1 MDTPRPA
8 STVTQFN
15 LRAALHAKQTA
26 LPAEHGAWV
35 FLLSP
40 LAVGLA
46 TGGWKPASAVLIAGL
61 LAAFLIRQP
70 VTMVVKVISKRR
82 PQSELPAALFWLA
95 VYGLVGAAAAVGL
108 ALRGFG
114 WLFWLALPA
123 LPIFAWH
130 LALVSKRAERRQ
142 MAVEILGG
150 GVLGLAAPA
159 AYWLGQGDPAP
170 AGWLLWG
177 LCWLQTGGSIVYAY
191 LRLAQ
196 RVLPEMPG
204 RRKALRM
211 AAPALW
217 ANWGGLLMVAA
228 LALARLVPGG
238 LPLAFA
244 IQPLEAVWGALHPAV
259 GVRPKAIGFRQLAVS
274 VAFTLAFIAAWGR
287 I

>member
-1 MDTPRPA
+1 MQTSQIHPSTP
-8 STVTQFN
+8 FN
-15 LRAALHAKQTA
+15 LRAALRSKQTA

-46 TGGWKPASAVLIAGL
+46 IGGWRPASAVLIAGL

-70 VTMVVKVISKRR
+70 VTMLVKVMSGRR
-82 PQSELPAALFWLA
+82 PKSELPAALFWLA
-95 VYGLVGAAAAVGL
+95 VYGLLGAAAAAGL
-108 ALRGFG
+108 ALLDYA
-114 WLFWLALPA
+114 WLFWLALPV

-130 LALVSKRAERRQ
+130 LALVSQRAERRQ
-142 MAVEILGG
+142 MWVEILGG
-150 GVLGLAAPA
+150 GVLALAAPA
-159 AYWLGQGDPAP
+159 AFWLGQGRLDP

-196 RVLPEMPG
+196 RVLPEMPA
-204 RRKALRM
+204 RREALRM

-228 LALARLVPGG
+228 LALARLVPAW
-238 LPLAFA
+238 LLVAFA

-274 VAFTLAFIAAWGR
+274 ALFTLAFIAAWGR

>member
-1 MDTPRPA
+1 METIRDPLSKPF
-8 STVTQFN
+8 S
-15 LRAALHAKQTA
+15 LRAALRAKQAA

-40 LAVGLA
+40 LAAGLA
-46 TGGWKPASAVLIAGL
+46 IGGWRPASAVLIAGL

-70 VTMVVKVISKRR
+70 VTMLVKVVSGRR
-82 PQSELPAALFWLA
+82 PRSELPAALFWLA
-95 VYGLVGAAAAVGL
+95 VYGLLGAAAAAGL
-108 ALRGFG
+108 ALLGYA

-130 LALVSKRAERRQ
+130 LALVSQRAERRQ

-150 GVLGLAAPA
+150 GVLAVAAPA
-159 AYWLGQGDPAP
+159 AYWLGQGRLDP

-196 RVLPEMPG
+196 RVLPTVPT
-204 RRKALRM
+204 RREALRM
-211 AAPALW
+211 AVPALA
-217 ANWGGLLMVAA
+217 ANWGGLLVVVV
-228 LALARLVPGG
+228 LALARVVPAW

-244 IQPLEAVWGALHPAV
+244 IQPFEALWGALHPAV
-259 GVRPKAIGFRQLAVS
+259 GVKPKAIGFRQLAVS
-274 VAFTLAFIAAWGR
+274 VLFTLAFIAARGGT
-287 I
+287 